1 MFMNGEP
8 SRRLQRL
15 VEAVRNLQLNS
26 LIKEDLAVLLAS
38 SYSLSKPHTT
48 PRMGFRTL
56 QETAIAPYGIVHAIL
71 CSPMEFCFSFVSEG
85 VDNRTLAR
93 LPSEAK
99 TMGLSGLDGS
109 VRQKTSAKPSD
120 ASRR

>member
-1 MFMNGEP
+1 
-8 SRRLQRL
+8 
-15 VEAVRNLQLNS
+15 
-26 LIKEDLAVLLAS
+26 
-38 SYSLSKPHTT
+38 
-48 PRMGFRTL
+48 MGFWTL
-56 QETAIAPYGIVHAIL
+56 QETAIAPYRIVHAIL
-71 CSPMEFCFSFVSEG
+71 CSSMELCFSFVSKDAG
-85 VDNRTLAR
+85 RLALAS